1 MDMEAK
7 QSKDAAGFTAGPW
20 EVRTTEKGERC
31 IVPQETA
38 STLFGLAWTLPPDE
52 ITSAET
58 IEANAHLIAA
68 APALFQ
74 AIDELLAEIDAG
86 HVGRL
91 TKREGM
97 KAHEES
103 FGTSLARAALAL
115 ARAPSARGEA

>member
-1 MDMEAK
+1 MGQKQGQGAADVLVLIRRNAAQPWQVSAIARGHEEAREHVELTGGK
-7 QSKDAAGFTAGPW
+7 IETLL
-20 EVRTTEKGERC
+20 
-31 IVPQETA
+31 VP
-38 STLFGLAWTLPPDE
+38 LAQ
-52 ITSAET
+52 A
-58 IEANAHLIAA
+58 AA